1 MRMPWPRSLLM
12 RNSLLLIALV
22 FVTDI
27 ASVAVFITF
36 VQKPRI
42 TSAAT
47 FLANQ
52 IATINTIL
60 TQLPAESRQ
69 SYIQQVNGQQNPPAD
84 HPHKHHVLPGP
95 SELGM
100 FLDQLKA
107 DLPPGMTV
115 RWQGRPEPILWFKLD
130 MAGQPYWISMPV
142 TRTMHNE
149 GLWSSV
155 ILSLILSFI
164 ALAVVYA
171 IHRRVNRPLSTLAAT
186 AKQVGLGDW
195 PAPLPLEG
203 PSEIRSVSE
212 SFNHMIDRL
221 ADLET
226 KRATVLAG
234 ISHDIRTP
242 LTKLRLTLAMS
253 PSPTQQTQQDLNRY
267 FNDIDRILQQFIDFA
282 RGSVDEAMQPGQL
295 NDLITA
301 LTADF
306 AGLGHEFALGLSPL
320 PKVMYRPIAMMR
332 LLMNLM
338 DNAVKYGKQGLE
350 VVSWQDM
357 EWMHIAVRDRGA
369 ALQTDNF
376 TDLKLPFQRGSH
388 HSTPG
393 SGLGLAIAEQIARQH
408 HGSLTLTPR
417 DGGGMEAH
425 LSIPVTQPA

>member
-12 RNSLLLIALV
+12 RNSLLLVALV
-22 FVTDI
+22 FITDI
-27 ASVAVFITF
+27 ASVAVFIHV

-42 TSAAT
+42 ESAAT
-47 FLANQ
+47 FIANQ
-52 IATINTIL
+52 VATINSIL
-60 TQLPAESRQ
+60 TQLPAGSRQ
-69 SYIQQVNGQQNPPAD
+69 NYIQQINGQQTPPAE
-84 HPHKHHVLPGP
+84 HPHRRHILPGK
-95 SELGM
+95 SDLGL

-107 DLPPGMTV
+107 ALPPGMTV
-115 RWQGRPEPILWFKLD
+115 RWQGRPDPILWFKLNMD
-130 MAGQPYWISMPV
+130 GQPYWISMPIAN
-142 TRTMHNE
+142 TMHNE

-155 ILSLILSFI
+155 ILSLILSFV

-221 ADLET
+221 ADLEA

-253 PSPTQQTQQDLNRY
+253 PLPAQQTQQDLNRY

-282 RGSVDEAMQPGQL
+282 RGSADETMQTGQL

-301 LTADF
+301 LAADF
-306 AGLGHEFALGLSPL
+306 AGLGHEFTLELSPL
-320 PKVMYRPIAMMR
+320 PKMMYRPIAMMR

-338 DNAVKYGKQGLE
+338 DNAVKYGKQELE
-350 VVSWQDM
+350 VASWQ
-357 EWMHIAVRDRGA
+357 EAAWVHIAIRDRGV
-369 ALQTDNF
+369 ALQTENF
-376 TDLKLPFQRGSH
+376 SNLKLPFQRGSH

>member
-12 RNSLLLIALV
+12 RNSLLLVALV
-22 FVTDI
+22 FITDI
-27 ASVAVFITF
+27 ASVAVFIHF

-42 TSAAT
+42 ESAAT
-47 FLANQ
+47 FIANQ
-52 IATINTIL
+52 VATINSIL
-60 TQLPAESRQ
+60 TQLPADSRQ
-69 SYIQQVNGQQNPPAD
+69 AYIQQINGQQTPPAE
-84 HPHKHHVLPGP
+84 HPRHRHILPGK
-95 SELGM
+95 SDLGL

-107 DLPPGMTV
+107 TLPPGMTV
-115 RWQGRPEPILWFKLD
+115 RWQGRPDPILWFKLD
-130 MAGQPYWISMPV
+130 MDGQPYWISMPISN
-142 TRTMHNE
+142 TMHYE

-155 ILSLILSFI
+155 ILSLILSFL

-221 ADLET
+221 ADLES

-253 PSPTQQTQQDLNRY
+253 PTPTQQTQQDLNRY

-282 RGSVDEAMQPGQL
+282 RGSADETMQEGQL
-295 NDLITA
+295 NDLIAA
-301 LTADF
+301 LAADF
-306 AGLGHEFALGLSPL
+306 AGLGHEFSLALPSL
-320 PKVMYRPIAMMR
+320 PRIMYRPIAMMR
-332 LLMNLM
+332 LFMNLM
-338 DNAVKYGKQGLE
+338 DNAIKYGQKGLE
-350 VVSWQDM
+350 VASWQDE
-357 EWMHIAVRDRGA
+357 EWIHIVIRDRGVSA
-369 ALQTDNF
+369 QIDNF
-376 TDLKLPFQRGSH
+376 ADLKLPFQRGSH
-388 HSTPG
+388 HGTPG

-408 HGSLTLTPR
+408 HGTLTLNAR

-425 LSIPVTQPA
+425 ICIPIRQPK